1 MAKQPDA
8 RSQPTQPAGAT
19 EPAAQPPARTRRPT
33 IQDVARQAGV
43 SVAATGRALGGY
55 GYVSEEVR
63 SRVNAAA
70 AELGYRPNALARSMI
85 TGRSHTIGFVAS
97 DIENPFFARMLR
109 GISDTAR
116 AQQVGV
122 ILTNSDEDVERE
134 RAAVQTLLEK
144 RVDGIIVAPADIAA
158 TEHFQSAMDEGTPI
172 VLVDRPVRGLAADL
186 VMTDNLKAAEAAVE
200 YLINLGHER
209 IAIIAS
215 QRPESQQEIERRLA
229 DWTSAPVDGL
239 VRPGV
244 ARVLGYYRALI
255 AANQPV
261 RPRLVRTTTIPS
273 RVRSGPYRA
282 EWAATQTL
290 AVLDGPERATAIFAA
305 DNDMTLGVMTAIRNS
320 ELRAPEDISILA
332 FDDLDW
338 ATVVQPPLSV
348 VAQTVYE
355 LGTIAAQRLLA
366 RIGGDESEPRAV
378 LLNTRLIERASTAP
392 PPSRLRRARRA
403 R

>member
-1 MAKQPDA
+1 
-8 RSQPTQPAGAT
+8 
-19 EPAAQPPARTRRPT
+19 
-33 IQDVARQAGV
+33 
-43 SVAATGRALGGY
+43 VAATGRALGGY
-55 GYVSEEVR
+55 GYVSEDVR
-63 SRVNAAA
+63 GRVNAAA

-109 GISDTAR
+109 GIADTAR
-116 AQQVGV
+116 AQDVGV
-122 ILTNSDEDVERE
+122 ILINSDEDVERE

-144 RVDGIIVAPADIAA
+144 RVDGIIVAPADINA
-158 TEHFQSAMDEGTPI
+158 TEHLQSAMGEGTLI
-172 VLVDRPVRGLAADL
+172 VLVDRPVHGLAADL

-215 QRPESQQEIERRLA
+215 QRQESQQEIERRLS
-229 DWTSAPVDGL
+229 DWTSAPADGL

-244 ARVLGYYRALI
+244 ARVLGYHRALFG
-255 AANQPV
+255 ANRPV
-261 RPRLVRTTTIPS
+261 LPRLVRTTAIPS

-290 AVLDGPERATAIFAA
+290 AVLDGAERATAIFAA

-320 ELRAPEDISILA
+320 GLRAPEDISILA

-338 ATVVQPPLSV
+338 ATVVQPALSV
-348 VAQTVYE
+348 VAQPVYE

-378 LLNTRLIERASTAP
+378 LLNTRLIERESTAP
-392 PPSRLRRARRA
+392 PPRRVRRTRSAR
-403 R
+403 